1 MSDLQHPH
9 AGQTC
14 PDGYTCKCIQ
24 RQSYLSPSQKTFGS
38 NILKYK
44 IQNKKIHKIA
54 YIQFSGIVWT
64 VPEFNLWND
73 LRYAQPCPL

>member
-1 MSDLQHPH
+1 MLDLLHPH

-14 PDGYTCKCIQ
+14 PDGYTCKCIL

-38 NILKYK
+38 NILEYK
-44 IQNKKIHKIA
+44 IQKKIHKIA

-64 VPEFNLWND
+64 VPEFNL
-73 LRYAQPCPL
+73 

>member
-1 MSDLQHPH
+1 MSDLLHPH

-14 PDGYTCKCIQ
+14 PDGYTCKCIL

-38 NILKYK
+38 NILEYK
-44 IQNKKIHKIA
+44 IQKKIHKIA

-64 VPEFNLWND
+64 VPEFNL
-73 LRYAQPCPL
+73 